1 MERGGGDVLGR
12 CVIGLGIGDMAQ
24 PSDLKLQKVLA
35 RFPWRRRKPRGSGGL
50 APIDMVGKDGRRMWA
65 NPAELA
71 EFDDPGPALVYV
83 AIREDTVAHAIV
95 RNLVQHH
102 ARARGLELHASG
114 PRLTEQ
120 GVGLLAGLLV
130 DAGLD
135 PAEPLGPHPL
145 GDLVRATWAIAAA
158 TTP

>member
-1 MERGGGDVLGR
+1 M
-12 CVIGLGIGDMAQ
+12 IGSVIGDMAQ

-50 APIDMVGKDGRRMWA
+50 APIDMVGKDGRRLWA

-71 EFDDPGPALVYV
+71 AFEDPGPALVCI
-83 AIREDTVAHAIV
+83 AIREDTIAHAIV
-95 RNLVQHH
+95 RGLVMHH
-102 ARARGLELHASG
+102 ARERGVELPESG
-114 PRLTEQ
+114 PKLTEK
-120 GVGLLAGLLV
+120 GVTLLGGLLE

-145 GDLVRATWAIAAA
+145 GDLVQATWAIAAA
-158 TTP
+158 TTA